1 MNEVFRRRLVGLAV
15 LLVLL
20 FLMSLLLP
28 GAPAREELE
37 PSTTVSLS
45 GEVLQVSEADAVPPS
60 DDFTGSE
67 SPPPAGGARPVAEPP
82 QIAISDLSSPATEVA
97 DSDRKPGQRSAPVP
111 PKAAQAAP
119 VPAPKAPAA
128 RATVE
133 APVPPAPAAKAKP
146 KSPTAAESHPAGP
159 EMPGAPTWYVQ
170 IGSFSEQGT
179 ASTIAS
185 LIRKQGYRGEV
196 SRITG
201 AKGKT
206 LHRVRAG
213 PYPSEVAARSAQ
225 ARISTQGY
233 PQARVVAEASH

>member
-20 FLMSLLLP
+20 FLLSLVLP
-28 GAPAREELE
+28 GTPAREELE

-60 DDFTGSE
+60 DDFTASE
-67 SPPPAGGARPVAEPP
+67 SPVPAARARPAAEAP
-82 QIAISDLSSPATEVA
+82 QVEISDLSSPVAEAA
-97 DSDRKPGQRSAPVP
+97 DSEQRPSPAP
-111 PKAAQAAP
+111 PKAAQATP
-119 VPAPKAPAA
+119 VPAPKAPTA
-128 RATVE
+128 RAAVE
-133 APVPPAPAAKAKP
+133 SPAPPAPPAPAATAKP
-146 KSPTAAESHPAGP
+146 KSPTASESRPAGLDK
-159 EMPGAPTWYVQ
+159 PGATTWYVQ
-170 IGSFSEQGT
+170 IGSISEQGT

>member
-20 FLMSLLLP
+20 FLLSLLLP

-60 DDFTGSE
+60 DDFAGSE
-67 SPPPAGGARPVAEPP
+67 SPVSAGSAGPSAEAP
-82 QIAISDLSSPATEVA
+82 QVAISDLSSPAAEAA
-97 DSDRKPGQRSAPVP
+97 DSDGDPEQRPAPAP
-111 PKAAQAAP
+111 PKAAQLAP
-119 VPAPKAPAA
+119 VPVPKAPAA
-128 RATVE
+128 RTAVE
-133 APVPPAPAAKAKP
+133 APPPAIAAATAKP
-146 KSPTAAESHPAGP
+146 KSPIAPESRPAGP
-159 EMPGAPTWYVQ
+159 DKPSAPTWYVQ

-196 SRITG
+196 SRVTG

-206 LHRVRAG
+206 LYRVRAG